1 MYEIQKT
8 KRRLSELTKKG
19 KLLSNPD
26 IKRWYDN
33 VSRGSP
39 TTSEVWLRRLS
50 KFCQDCNLAPMELAE
65 LGMRDARA
73 VTDLIQD
80 HITRMEEKGNSPGYI
95 KGMLNSVKSWLRQF
109 DVEIKRKLN
118 VRNPSYTPT
127 LENERVPQGDEL
139 IELFRRAT
147 LRAGAAMALMAK
159 GGLRP
164 EVLGNYNASDGL
176 MVKDLP
182 DLKIKD
188 GLATFANKPAMVRVR
203 KTLSKARH
211 EYFTFLT
218 DLGAKAILAYLN
230 ERIVSGETVL
240 PESPLI
246 TPSSEWITYR
256 GANGGKRFV
265 GTKTILEEIREC
277 MRPRF
282 KWRPYVLRAY
292 FDTQL
297 LIAESRGKIAHD
309 FRVFFMG
316 HKGSMESRYTTNKGI
331 LPDALITEM
340 KNAFLRSEEFLDL
353 EIETR
358 QTQTE
363 NISKIEEIVTSY
375 LTKTQERQK
384 VATPEEVEK
393 LIEEGWQ
400 YVGLLP
406 NGKVVVKKQD
416 APRP

>member
-1 MYEIQKT
+1 
-8 KRRLSELTKKG
+8 
-19 KLLSNPD
+19 
-26 IKRWYDN
+26 
-33 VSRGSP
+33 
-39 TTSEVWLRRLS
+39 
-50 KFCQDCNLAPMELAE
+50 
-65 LGMRDARA
+65 
-73 VTDLIQD
+73 
-80 HITRMEEKGNSPGYI
+80 
-95 KGMLNSVKSWLRQF
+95 MLNSVKSWLRQF

-147 LRAGAAMALMAK
+147 LRAGASMALMAK
-159 GGLRP
+159 AGLRP
-164 EVLGNYNASDGL
+164 EVLGNYNATDGL

-182 DLKIKD
+182 ELAIKNS
-188 GLATFANKPAMVRVR
+188 LAVFESKPPMVRVR
-203 KTLSKARH
+203 KSLSKARH
-211 EYFTFLT
+211 EYFTFLS

-230 ERIVSGETVL
+230 ERIVSGETML
-240 PESPLI
+240 ADSPLI
-246 TPSSEWITYR
+246 APSSEWITYR
-256 GANGGKRFV
+256 GTNTGKRFV

-282 KWRPYVLRAY
+282 RWRPYVLRAY

-358 QTQTE
+358 QIQTE
-363 NISKIEEIVTSY
+363 NISKIEEIVTSC
-375 LTKTQERQK
+375 LTKAQERQK
-384 VATPEEVEK
+384 VTTSEEAEQ
-393 LIEEGWQ
+393 LIEQGWQ
-400 YVGLLP
+400 YVGTLP

>member
-1 MYEIQKT
+1 MYEIQKI
-8 KRRLSELTKKG
+8 KKRLSETKKG
-19 KLLSNPD
+19 KLLSTPD

-33 VSRGSP
+33 VSRGSY

-50 KFCQDCNLAPMELAE
+50 KFCQDCELTPLELAE
-65 LGMRDARA
+65 LGMKDARA
-73 VTDLIQD
+73 VTDLMQD
-80 HITRMEEKGNSPGYI
+80 YITKMEENGNSPGYI

-147 LRAGAAMALMAK
+147 LRAGASMALMAK
-159 GGLRP
+159 AGLRP
-164 EVLGNYNASDGL
+164 EVLGNYNATDGL

-182 DLKIKD
+182 DLAIKD
-188 GLATFANKPAMVRVR
+188 GLAVFEIKPPMVRVR
-203 KTLSKARH
+203 KYLSKARH

-218 DLGAKAILAYLN
+218 DLGTKAILAYLN
-230 ERIVSGETVL
+230 ERIVSGETIL
-240 PESPLI
+240 TDSPLI
-246 TPSSEWITYR
+246 APSSEWITYR
-256 GANGGKRFV
+256 GANGGKKFV

-297 LIAESRGKIAHD
+297 LIAESRGRIAHD

-331 LPDALITEM
+331 LPDALIAEM

-363 NISKIEEIVTSY
+363 NISKIEEIVMSY

-400 YVGLLP
+400 YVGTLP